1 MRPYSLLEKARP
13 SRVGALGEPRQ
24 ACYDDGM
31 LSKFG
36 LSSLTRQQKITLL
49 IFALL
54 NVFILGALFVLVLA
68 EPTPAVELPA
78 APDNSLDCAE
88 KAAVALR
95 QRSVAASVS
104 LIDNQTLEVHV
115 TGPDAAAAWEVFSM
129 TVRLA
134 QADCGPY
141 PLIHVDVPDPE
152 GHPDTRLM
160 MELTWPQIES
170 WAAGKFDDGQ
180 LSQMM
185 RRSTYQVAPI
195 PTPATSP

>member
-1 MRPYSLLEKARP
+1 
-13 SRVGALGEPRQ
+13 
-24 ACYDDGM
+24 M

-68 EPTPAVELPA
+68 DTAPVVEPPA
-78 APDNSLDCAE
+78 APDNSFDCAE
-88 KAAVALR
+88 KAAVDLG
-95 QRSVAASVS
+95 QHSVAAAVSV
-104 LIDNQTLEVHV
+104 IDNQTLAVHV
-115 TGPDAAAAWEVFSM
+115 TGPDVGAAWEVFSM

-134 QADCGPY
+134 QANCGPY

-160 MELTWPQIES
+160 MELTWPQIEG

-185 RRSTYQVAPI
+185 SRSTFQVLPI
-195 PTPATSP
+195 PTPAAR

>member
-1 MRPYSLLEKARP
+1 
-13 SRVGALGEPRQ
+13 
-24 ACYDDGM
+24 M
-31 LSKFG
+31 LSRFG
-36 LSSLTRQQKITLL
+36 LSALTRQQKLTLL

-68 EPTPAVELPA
+68 DTPPVVELPA
-78 APDNSLDCAE
+78 TPDNNSLDCAE

-95 QRSVAASVS
+95 QRSVAASVTV
-104 LIDNQTLEVHV
+104 IDHQTLVVHV

-129 TVRLA
+129 TARLA
-134 QADCGPY
+134 QANCGPY
-141 PLIHVDVPDPE
+141 PVIQIDVPDPE

-160 MELTWPQIES
+160 MELTWPQIEG
-170 WAAGKFDDGQ
+170 WAAGRFDDGQ

-195 PTPATSP
+195 PTPAAGQ